1 MTCIGFHSSSA
12 IFLIACAANF
22 GVEML
27 TSTSAPVPF
36 SLTMWESI
44 EGSVVS

>member
-1 MTCIGFHSSSA
+1 MA
-12 IFLIACAANF
+12 WAANF

-27 TSTSAPVPF
+27 TRTSAPVPL